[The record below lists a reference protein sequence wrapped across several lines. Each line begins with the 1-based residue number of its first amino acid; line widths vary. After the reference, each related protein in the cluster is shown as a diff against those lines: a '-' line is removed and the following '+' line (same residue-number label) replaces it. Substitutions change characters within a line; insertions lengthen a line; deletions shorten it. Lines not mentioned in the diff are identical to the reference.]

1 MNKGDLIAQVSA
13 DADLSKRVATEA
25 VDAVIDAIKR
35 SVAKGEKVSLPGFG
49 TFEKRARAPRT
60 ARNPQTGAKIKIP
73 ATSVPAF
80 KAGSEFK
87 QAVSGKRKK
96 KR

>member
-49 TFEKRARAPRT
+49 SFEKRQRAPRT

-87 QAVSGKRKK
+87 AAVAGKRKK